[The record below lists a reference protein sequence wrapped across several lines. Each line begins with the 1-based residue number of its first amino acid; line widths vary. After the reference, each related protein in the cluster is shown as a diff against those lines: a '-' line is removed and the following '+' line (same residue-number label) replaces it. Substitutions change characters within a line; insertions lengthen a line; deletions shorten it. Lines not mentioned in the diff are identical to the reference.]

1 MPDTEFKIGDI
12 VTEIFSPGVYE
23 IIADK
28 DTPWGHIKSGIYPN
42 KGCDFVL
49 GRVDVK
55 EREVASFVHSPKE
68 NLKLWKESF

>member
-1 MPDTEFKIGDI
+1 MPNSEFKIGDL
-12 VTEIFSPGVYE
+12 VTEIFSPGVYK

-28 DTPWGHIKSGIYPN
+28 DNPWGLVKDGIYPD

-49 GRVDVK
+49 GRVDVE
-55 EREVASFVHSPKE
+55 ERKVASFVHAPKE